1 MLQPR
6 LGLDL
11 FEGNRVRAL
20 IIAEYYLA
28 PWNHTAAGEVVC
40 IFLGK
45 GKAVK

>member
-6 LGLDL
+6 LGFDL

-20 IIAEYYLA
+20 IIAEDFA